1 MRLLPAL
8 LALVAAL
15 AAACSPLSAI
25 NALVPAGNHQRI
37 DGIPYANGPRHMLDV
52 YVPDAQAFPGARP
65 VIVFFYG
72 GAWEAGERGQH
83 RFVGEAFASRGFVV
97 VVPDYRL
104 YPEVKYPEYVRDAAS
119 AMAWTKR
126 EISKHRGDPARITLM
141 GHSAGAHIAAMVAY
155 NPRFLGAVGLS
166 RSDVHAFV
174 GLAGPYDFVP
184 TEPDIVDNLGAE
196 GGAARAMP
204 ATFVQGGEPPSL
216 LVTGDEDKRVDPANT
231 QRLAAALRRVGSKV
245 EVWVVPGYG
254 HPSTLVRLAAPLRS
268 EAYVDRLAEF
278 AAR

>member
-1 MRLLPAL
+1 MRLLAPVL
-8 LALVAAL
+8 AL
-15 AAACSPLSAI
+15 AALIAAGCSPLALL
-25 NALVPAGNHQRI
+25 NAAVPRGTYDRVE
-37 DGIPYANGPRHMLDV
+37 GIPYGDGPRRQLDV
-52 YVPDAQAFPGARP
+52 YVPDAKAFPGTRP

-104 YPEVKYPEYVRDAAS
+104 YPEVRYPEYVRDAAG

-126 EISKHRGDPARITLM
+126 EIAKHRGDPARITLM
-141 GHSAGAHIAAMVAY
+141 GHSAGAHIAAMLAY
-155 NPRFLGAVGLS
+155 NPRFLAAVGLS
-166 RSDVHAFV
+166 RGDVHGFV

-184 TEPDIVDNLGAE
+184 TEPKIVDNLGAE

-216 LVTGDEDKRVDPANT
+216 LVTGDEDKRVEPGNT
-231 QRLAAALRRVGSKV
+231 QRLAAALRRVGSPV
-245 EVWVVPGYG
+245 EVMVVPGYG

-268 EAYVDRLAEF
+268 DAYLDKLAAF